1 MRDKVIFGFSILW
14 IIALSV
20 TLTIFLAIPL
30 FFGEIFWYQ
39 WTDLVQMT
47 AGKIW
52 HNFLILMNYLINP
65 LETKLSMP
73 DFPSSASGL
82 HHFAEV
88 KNLFMLV
95 FFLTIILI
103 PFTIRFIKENL
114 SIVFHNA
121 LRVVMLFPLAIGVIA
136 WLIGFDRFFVAF
148 HEVLF
153 RDNSWLFDPATDP
166 IISVLPEQFFMHS
179 FLIFLLIYEL
189 IFFVIYRRG
198 TLFLKKKYWQNDRCF
213 FIVCYF
219 RMI

>member
-39 WTDLVQMT
+39 LTDLVQMT
-47 AGKIW
+47 AGKIL

-103 PFTIRFIKENL
+103 PFIIRFMKENL
-114 SIVFHNA
+114 SLVFHNA

-136 WLIGFDRFFVAF
+136 WLIGFDQFFVAF

-198 TLFLKKKYWQNDRCF
+198 TLFLKKKY
-213 FIVCYF
+213 
-219 RMI
+219 

>member
-39 WTDLVQMT
+39 LTDLVQMT

-82 HHFAEV
+82 HHFEEV

-103 PFTIRFIKENL
+103 PFNIRFIKENL

-198 TLFLKKKYWQNDRCF
+198 TLFLKKKY
-213 FIVCYF
+213 
-219 RMI
+219 

>member
-39 WTDLVQMT
+39 LTDLVQMT

-136 WLIGFDRFFVAF
+136 WLIGFDRF

-198 TLFLKKKYWQNDRCF
+198 TLFLKKKY
-213 FIVCYF
+213 
-219 RMI
+219 

>member
-20 TLTIFLAIPL
+20 TLTIFLAVPL

-39 WTDLVQMT
+39 LTDLVQMT
-47 AGKIW
+47 AGKIG

-103 PFTIRFIKENL
+103 PFIIRFMKENL
-114 SIVFHNA
+114 SLVFHNA

-136 WLIGFDRFFVAF
+136 WLIGFDQFFVAF

-198 TLFLKKKYWQNDRCF
+198 TLFLKKKY
-213 FIVCYF
+213 
-219 RMI
+219 

>member
-39 WTDLVQMT
+39 LTDLVQMT
-47 AGKIW
+47 AGKIG

-103 PFTIRFIKENL
+103 PFIIRFMKENL
-114 SIVFHNA
+114 SLVFHNA

-136 WLIGFDRFFVAF
+136 WLIGFDQFFVAF

-166 IISVLPEQFFMHS
+166 IISVLTEQFFMHS

-198 TLFLKKKYWQNDRCF
+198 TLFLKKKY
-213 FIVCYF
+213 
-219 RMI
+219 

>member
-30 FFGEIFWYQ
+30 FFGEIFWDQ
-39 WTDLVQMT
+39 LTDLVQMT

-114 SIVFHNA
+114 SLVFHNA
-121 LRVVMLFPLAIGVIA
+121 LRVVILFPLAIGVIA
-136 WLIGFDRFFVAF
+136 WLIGFDQFFVAF

-198 TLFLKKKYWQNDRCF
+198 TLFLKKKY
-213 FIVCYF
+213 
-219 RMI
+219 

>member
-20 TLTIFLAIPL
+20 TLTIFLAVPL

-39 WTDLVQMT
+39 LTDLVQMT
-47 AGKIW
+47 AGKIG

-103 PFTIRFIKENL
+103 PFIIRFMKENL
-114 SIVFHNA
+114 SLVFHNG

-136 WLIGFDRFFVAF
+136 WLIGFDQFFVAF

-198 TLFLKKKYWQNDRCF
+198 TLFLKKKY
-213 FIVCYF
+213 
-219 RMI
+219 

>member
-39 WTDLVQMT
+39 LTDLVQMT
-47 AGKIW
+47 AGKIG

-103 PFTIRFIKENL
+103 PFIIRFMKENL
-114 SIVFHNA
+114 SLVFHNA
-121 LRVVMLFPLAIGVIA
+121 LRVVMLFPLATGVIA
-136 WLIGFDRFFVAF
+136 WLIGFDQFFVAF

-198 TLFLKKKYWQNDRCF
+198 TLFLKKKY
-213 FIVCYF
+213 
-219 RMI
+219 

>member
-30 FFGEIFWYQ
+30 FFCEIFWYQ
-39 WTDLVQMT
+39 LTDLVQMT

-121 LRVVMLFPLAIGVIA
+121 LSVVMLFPLAIGVIA

-198 TLFLKKKYWQNDRCF
+198 TLFLKKKY
-213 FIVCYF
+213 
-219 RMI
+219 

>member
-39 WTDLVQMT
+39 LTDLVQMT

-198 TLFLKKKYWQNDRCF
+198 ILFLKKKY
-213 FIVCYF
+213 
-219 RMI
+219 

>member
-1 MRDKVIFGFSILW
+1 MREKVIFGFSILW

-39 WTDLVQMT
+39 LTDLVHMT

-103 PFTIRFIKENL
+103 PFIIRFIKENL
-114 SIVFHNA
+114 SLVFHNG

-136 WLIGFDRFFVAF
+136 WLIGFDQFFVAF

-198 TLFLKKKYWQNDRCF
+198 TLFLKKKY
-213 FIVCYF
+213 
-219 RMI
+219 

>member
-39 WTDLVQMT
+39 LTDLVQMT

-88 KNLFMLV
+88 KKLFMLV
-95 FFLTIILI
+95 FVLTISLI

-121 LRVVMLFPLAIGVIA
+121 LRVVMLFPLANGVIA

-198 TLFLKKKYWQNDRCF
+198 TLFLKKKY
-213 FIVCYF
+213 
-219 RMI
+219 

>member
-30 FFGEIFWYQ
+30 FFCEIFWYQ
-39 WTDLVQMT
+39 LTDLVQMT

-103 PFTIRFIKENL
+103 PFIIRFMKENL
-114 SIVFHNA
+114 SLVFHNA

-198 TLFLKKKYWQNDRCF
+198 TLFLKKKY
-213 FIVCYF
+213 
-219 RMI
+219 

>member
-39 WTDLVQMT
+39 LTDLVQMT

-166 IISVLPEQFFMHS
+166 IISVLPAQFFMHS

-198 TLFLKKKYWQNDRCF
+198 TLFLKKKY
-213 FIVCYF
+213 
-219 RMI
+219 

>member
-30 FFGEIFWYQ
+30 FFGEIFFYQ
-39 WTDLVQMT
+39 LTDLVQMT

-103 PFTIRFIKENL
+103 PFNIRFIKENL

-198 TLFLKKKYWQNDRCF
+198 TLFLKKKY
-213 FIVCYF
+213 
-219 RMI
+219 

>member
-39 WTDLVQMT
+39 LTDLVQMT
-47 AGKIW
+47 AGKIG

-198 TLFLKKKYWQNDRCF
+198 TLFLKKKY
-213 FIVCYF
+213 
-219 RMI
+219 

>member
-39 WTDLVQMT
+39 LTDLVQMT

-121 LRVVMLFPLAIGVIA
+121 LRVVMLFHLAIGVIA

-198 TLFLKKKYWQNDRCF
+198 TLFLKKKY
-213 FIVCYF
+213 
-219 RMI
+219 

>member
-39 WTDLVQMT
+39 LTDLVQMT

-65 LETKLSMP
+65 FETKLSMP

-103 PFTIRFIKENL
+103 PFIIRFIKENL
-114 SIVFHNA
+114 SLVFHNA

-136 WLIGFDRFFVAF
+136 WLISFDRFFVAF

-198 TLFLKKKYWQNDRCF
+198 TLFLKKKY
-213 FIVCYF
+213 
-219 RMI
+219 

>member
-30 FFGEIFWYQ
+30 FFGEIFCYQ
-39 WTDLVQMT
+39 LTDLVQMT

-103 PFTIRFIKENL
+103 PFIIRFMKENL
-114 SIVFHNA
+114 SLVFHNA

-136 WLIGFDRFFVAF
+136 WLIGFDQFFVAF

-198 TLFLKKKYWQNDRCF
+198 TLFLKKKY
-213 FIVCYF
+213 
-219 RMI
+219 

>member
-39 WTDLVQMT
+39 LTDLVQMT

-103 PFTIRFIKENL
+103 PFNIRFIKENL

-121 LRVVMLFPLAIGVIA
+121 LRVVMLFPLAIAVIA

-198 TLFLKKKYWQNDRCF
+198 TLFLKKKY
-213 FIVCYF
+213 
-219 RMI
+219 

>member
-20 TLTIFLAIPL
+20 TLTIFLAVPL

-39 WTDLVQMT
+39 LTDLVQMT
-47 AGKIW
+47 AGKIG

-95 FFLTIILI
+95 FFLTIVLI
-103 PFTIRFIKENL
+103 PFIIRFMKENL
-114 SIVFHNA
+114 SLVFHNA

-136 WLIGFDRFFVAF
+136 WLIGFDQFFVAF

-198 TLFLKKKYWQNDRCF
+198 TLFLKKKY
-213 FIVCYF
+213 
-219 RMI
+219 

>member
-39 WTDLVQMT
+39 LTDLVQMT

-82 HHFAEV
+82 HHSAEV

-114 SIVFHNA
+114 SLVFHNA

-198 TLFLKKKYWQNDRCF
+198 TLFLKKKY
-213 FIVCYF
+213 
-219 RMI
+219 

>member
-39 WTDLVQMT
+39 LTDLVQMT
-47 AGKIW
+47 AGKIG

-103 PFTIRFIKENL
+103 PFTIRFMKENL
-114 SIVFHNA
+114 SLVFHNA

-136 WLIGFDRFFVAF
+136 WLIGFDQFFVAF

-189 IFFVIYRRG
+189 IFFVIYRHG
-198 TLFLKKKYWQNDRCF
+198 TLFLKKKY
-213 FIVCYF
+213 
-219 RMI
+219 

>member
-39 WTDLVQMT
+39 LTDLVQMT

-73 DFPSSASGL
+73 DFPSSASSL

-198 TLFLKKKYWQNDRCF
+198 TLFLKKKY
-213 FIVCYF
+213 
-219 RMI
+219 

>member
-20 TLTIFLAIPL
+20 TLTIFLAVPL

-39 WTDLVQMT
+39 LTDLVQMT
-47 AGKIW
+47 AGKIG

-114 SIVFHNA
+114 SLVFHNA

-136 WLIGFDRFFVAF
+136 WLIGFDQFFVAF

-198 TLFLKKKYWQNDRCF
+198 TLFLKKKY
-213 FIVCYF
+213 
-219 RMI
+219 

>member
-14 IIALSV
+14 IIALSI

-39 WTDLVQMT
+39 LTDLVQMT

-88 KNLFMLV
+88 KNLFMYV
-95 FFLTIILI
+95 FFLTVILI
-103 PFTIRFIKENL
+103 PFIIRFMKENL
-114 SIVFHNA
+114 SLVFHNA
-121 LRVVMLFPLAIGVIA
+121 LRVVMLFPLAIGIIA
-136 WLIGFDRFFVAF
+136 WLIGFDQFFVAF

-179 FLIFLLIYEL
+179 FLIFFLIYEL

-198 TLFLKKKYWQNDRCF
+198 TLFLKKKY
-213 FIVCYF
+213 
-219 RMI
+219 

>member
-20 TLTIFLAIPL
+20 TLTYFLAIPL
-30 FFGEIFWYQ
+30 FFGDNFLYQ
-39 WTDLVQMT
+39 LTDLVQMT
-47 AGKIW
+47 AGKIG

-103 PFTIRFIKENL
+103 PFIIRFMKENL
-114 SIVFHNA
+114 SLVFHNA

-136 WLIGFDRFFVAF
+136 WLIGFDQFFVAF

-153 RDNSWLFDPATDP
+153 RDNSWLFDSHTDP

-198 TLFLKKKYWQNDRCF
+198 TLFLKKKY
-213 FIVCYF
+213 
-219 RMI
+219 

>member
-1 MRDKVIFGFSILW
+1 M
-14 IIALSV
+14 SV

-39 WTDLVQMT
+39 LTDLVQMT

-198 TLFLKKKYWQNDRCF
+198 TLFLKKKY
-213 FIVCYF
+213 
-219 RMI
+219 

>member
-39 WTDLVQMT
+39 LTDLVQMT
-47 AGKIW
+47 AGKIG

-103 PFTIRFIKENL
+103 PFIIRFMKENL
-114 SIVFHNA
+114 SLVFHNA

-136 WLIGFDRFFVAF
+136 WLIGFDQFFVAF

-198 TLFLKKKYWQNDRCF
+198 TLFLKKKY
-213 FIVCYF
+213 
-219 RMI
+219 

>member
-39 WTDLVQMT
+39 LTDLVQMT

-166 IISVLPEQFFMHS
+166 IISVLPEQFFM
-179 FLIFLLIYEL
+179 FLLIYEL

-198 TLFLKKKYWQNDRCF
+198 TLFLKKKY
-213 FIVCYF
+213 
-219 RMI
+219 